1 MLHVV
6 KAMWLSYNDCL
17 TRYTSLTHT
26 LQTMMMMM
34 ILTLRHS
41 YHNLRI
47 SHSILDPSTRWL
59 IHSFIHAF
67 GRSFVHS
74 FGLNRK
80 PPTSRRQLRS
90 RSRWM
95 SCKLARWSA
104 GIARH

>member
-26 LQTMMMMM
+26 LQTMMM

-59 IHSFIHAF
+59 VRSFIHSCVRSVV
-67 GRSFVHS
+67 RSFV
-74 FGLNRK
+74 
-80 PPTSRRQLRS
+80 RS
-90 RSRWM
+90 Q
-95 SCKLARWSA
+95 
-104 GIARH
+104 